1 MTSTAVD
8 VFNPETMD
16 AVDAAEMTGAS
27 QILQTVHTIA
37 NAAMDVVA
45 DTRILMPTVYDNEVR
60 LMAQTG
66 SGDMPLL
73 ILPSA
78 HRQLA
83 EKVGIPWSYYERML
97 LANPQ
102 LLATNLDQWFQK
114 EPGRHMLRLLRPV
127 TEAQHRQAEASGNA
141 YAFVRAVV
149 SSRYRTLDN
158 AAMLNVLLPEAAGR
172 GLTLADSSLTD
183 TRLTLR
189 FVGPERSLDE
199 IAAQHALNGTVL
211 RRGEV
216 MSHGV
221 YIRNSETGHASYAIE
236 PFARILACLNGMIMS
251 QTFRAIHVG
260 RDKEDGEVSAQ
271 TQRLE
276 DAAVFA
282 RSRDRFREVTD
293 EARLL
298 ESGITVING
307 MNTALFE
314 KNDVPVFEIAERVG
328 MAMRLTS
335 REQDVLQQ
343 ELLNDLLLNT
353 GNAPVVTRFNVSQAL
368 TATARIGYDDDQDD
382 ERRTEL
388 QRLGWQ
394 VLTDP
399 VEKILKAG
407 ETK

>member
-1 MTSTAVD
+1 MTSTT
-8 VFNPETMD
+8 VFDPETMD

-27 QILQTVHTIA
+27 DLLQTIHTMA
-37 NAAMDVVA
+37 EAAMDVVA
-45 DTRILMPTVYDNEVR
+45 DTRILRPTVYDNEVR
-60 LMAQTG
+60 LIATTNGQ
-66 SGDMPLL
+66 DLPLL
-73 ILPSA
+73 IQPAA

-83 EKVGIPWSYYERML
+83 EKTGIPWSYYERML

-102 LLATNLDQWFQK
+102 LLATNLAQWFQQ
-114 EPGRHMLRLLRPV
+114 EPGRHMLRLLRPI
-127 TEAQHRQAEASGNA
+127 TDAQHRQAEASGHA

-158 AAMLNVLLPEAAGR
+158 AAMLNVLLPEAAAR
-172 GLTLADSSLTD
+172 NLRLDDSSLTD
-183 TRLTLR
+183 TRLSLR

-199 IAAQHALNGTVL
+199 IAASHALQGTVL

-236 PFARILACLNGMIMS
+236 PFARILACLNGMIVAQS
-251 QTFRAIHVG
+251 FRAIHVG
-260 RDKEDGEVSAQ
+260 RDKDDGEVSLQ

-293 EARLL
+293 ESRLL
-298 ESGITVING
+298 STGVAIVNG
-307 MNTALFE
+307 MNTPLFE
-314 KNDVPVFEIAERVG
+314 STEAPSVFEIVERVG
-328 MAMRLTS
+328 MSMRLNGA
-335 REQDVLQQ
+335 EQKVLQS
-343 ELLNDLLLNT
+343 ELLNDLLLNEGAT
-353 GNAPVVTRFNVSQAL
+353 PVVTRFNVSQAL
-368 TATARIGYDDDQDD
+368 TATARVGYDADGDDD
-382 ERRTEL
+382 RRTEL

-399 VEKILKAG
+399 IDQLLKAG
-407 ETK
+407 AAK